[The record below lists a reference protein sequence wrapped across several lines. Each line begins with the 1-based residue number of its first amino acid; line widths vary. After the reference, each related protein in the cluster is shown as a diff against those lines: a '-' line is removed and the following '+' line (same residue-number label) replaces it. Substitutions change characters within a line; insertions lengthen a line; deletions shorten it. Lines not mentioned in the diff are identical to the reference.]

1 MSTPHRDRLV
11 VCIDLRRGLDHVGT
25 AAALDE
31 RFRETM
37 REARVRAADV
47 SRVLV
52 IDTAADLVS
61 HEDAYERIC
70 SHPGVSAVLCLAVGP
85 PAARSAGPAAD
96 PADAADEPY
105 RESHVLA
112 LPVQLR
118 PPLAATVW
126 VGDVRGIGWRPGQ
139 SGAPALTDTGAAE
152 NDLGGLDPL
161 VELLQ
166 VAEVFDET
174 VGTLH
179 ELPSA
184 VASPALRLLIHE
196 VPEEELLRT
205 QVQALEYCT
214 GAPTAVTSPAPPE
227 GPLAVLA
234 GTADPEDLSSEDC
247 LPEDSPLRQSHRQTV
262 AGMRRAGLCLAE
274 LSGRRGWLGRASG
287 MREALGAVREAG
299 HRLAEHRRTI
309 EQTFE
314 WVDGRAGI
322 DAEARDHLLRL
333 GVRLPLV
340 PGTRPEEVG
349 AALRQQVLT
358 RLERRRPLPE
368 IVSWLREFTNS
379 TVPSGSAA
387 QIERI
392 QQVCPDDVLAPL
404 IRPPAFTVGAGAG
417 RAAGWAALAAS
428 AAAVAPW
435 WPLVSGVMLLLLA
448 GAVGWTLVAG
458 PEDEA
463 SDEPPWAAR
472 LPRRTVG
479 VLAGGWAA
487 GCVVGLSA
495 RAAVAMPFWSV
506 WLLAVAAGAAAVQAG
521 HSLWAAAV
529 ADWRREVRLDAAALA
544 AERLGE
550 ALDDGVFEYWLLAD
564 ARAAASDQARAVAA
578 LLEAGCST
586 LAEFGEQ
593 LEGRAGP
600 DWGPASRGIPPGG
613 GTADG
618 RGGSPYAVEHV
629 GQAGQALLDT
639 VIGDLSDLM
648 AEVLT
653 PYWPL
658 VLRDPSTVTALP
670 VAARTGELI
679 FEYQHQLARVG
690 TAPAPRFAHTSVS
703 RPDPASLVGVDMQRV
718 VGVLLPGHH
727 DDALHLCSPGQLR
740 MLDRAPDATR
750 HFGFVPQA
758 MQSSFWKAVENAPG
772 GAHGT
777 TGGRAE
783 PRTRWTSVPDAG
795 LPDIVWTA
803 TGRFAGLLRL
813 VPLAE
818 SSVRLSWSDG
828 RESTGGAGGAPRP
841 GGREGGRLPGAR
853 DGAQHGGG
861 SRVQPGKPSAR
872 GGGDTT
878 GGAG

>member
-31 RFRETM
+31 RFLETM

-61 HEDAYERIC
+61 HEHAYERIC

-214 GAPTAVTSPAPPE
+214 GTPTAVTSPAPPE

-287 MREALGAVREAG
+287 MREALDAVREAG

-428 AAAVAPW
+428 TAAFAPW
-435 WPLVSGVMLLLLA
+435 WPLVSGVVLLLLA
-448 GAVGWTLVAG
+448 CAVGWTLVAG

-472 LPRRTVG
+472 LPRRTLG

-529 ADWRREVRLDAAALA
+529 ADWWREVRLDAAALA

-690 TAPAPRFAHTSVS
+690 TAPAPRFALTSVS

-853 DGAQHGGG
+853 DGAQH
-861 SRVQPGKPSAR
+861 
-872 GGGDTT
+872 
-878 GGAG
+878 

>member
-1 MSTPHRDRLV
+1 MSTLHRDRLV
-11 VCIDLRRGLDHVGT
+11 VCIDLRRDLDHVST
-25 AAALDE
+25 PAALDKH
-31 RFRETM
+31 FRETL

-85 PAARSAGPAAD
+85 PPGRPAGPAQDAAPGDAD
-96 PADAADEPY
+96 PSAY

-139 SGAPALTDTGAAE
+139 SEAPALTDTGPAE

-174 VGTLH
+174 IGALH

-214 GAPTAVTSPAPPE
+214 SPPTAVTSPAPPE

-234 GTADPEDLSSEDC
+234 RTADPEDLSLEDC
-247 LPEDSPLRQSHRQTV
+247 LPEDSALRQSHRQTV
-262 AGMRRAGLCLAE
+262 AGLHRAGRSLAG
-274 LSGRRGWLGRASG
+274 LGGWRGWLGRDVAA
-287 MREALGAVREAG
+287 REVLDAVREAG
-299 HRLAEHRRTI
+299 HGLAEHRRTV

-322 DAEARDHLLRL
+322 DAEGRDHLLRL

-340 PGTRPEEVG
+340 AGTRPEEVG

-387 QIERI
+387 QIDRI
-392 QQVCPDDVLAPL
+392 HQVCPDEALAPL
-404 IRPPAFTVGAGAG
+404 IRPPAFAVGAGAG
-417 RAAGWAALAAS
+417 RAAVWAALS
-428 AAAVAPW
+428 ALLAVVGPW
-435 WPLVSGVMLLLLA
+435 WALTSGLLSLLLV

-458 PEDEA
+458 PADDA
-463 SDEPPWAAR
+463 FDGPPWTR
-472 LPRRTVG
+472 LPRRALG
-479 VLAGGWAA
+479 VLAGGWAFGWVA
-487 GCVVGLSA
+487 GLVV
-495 RAAVAMPFWSV
+495 RAAVTVPVWSSP
-506 WLLAVAAGAAAVQAG
+506 LLGVAAGAAAVKAG
-521 HSLWAAAV
+521 HTLWASAV
-529 ADWRREVRLDAAALA
+529 ADWRRRIRLDAAALA

-564 ARAAASDQARAVAA
+564 ARAAASDQARAVAS
-578 LLEAGCST
+578 LLEAGCAT

-593 LEGRAGP
+593 LEGRTGP
-600 DWGPASRGIPPGG
+600 EWGPAPRGHAPGG
-613 GTADG
+613 AATDG
-618 RGGSPYAVEHV
+618 RGGSPFAVEHV
-629 GQAGQALLDT
+629 GQAGRALLDT
-639 VIGDLSDLM
+639 VVGDLSDLM
-648 AEVLT
+648 AEVLS

-658 VLRDPSTVTALP
+658 ILRDPSTVAALP

-690 TAPAPRFAHTSVS
+690 TAPAPRFAPAPAS

-727 DDALHLCSPGQLR
+727 GDALHLCSPGQLR
-740 MLDRAPDATR
+740 MLDRAPGATR

-772 GAHGT
+772 GVRGT
-777 TGGRAE
+777 PGERAE
-783 PRTRWTSVPDAG
+783 PRTRWTSVPEAG

-813 VPLAE
+813 VPLTE
-818 SSVRLSWSDG
+818 SAVRLSWSGAHGTTAAGDGGRAATHGDTPEDG
-828 RESTGGAGGAPRP
+828 RRQAGRRP
-841 GGREGGRLPGAR
+841 GDRPGRSGVTE
-853 DGAQHGGG
+853 
-861 SRVQPGKPSAR
+861 
-872 GGGDTT
+872 
-878 GGAG
+878 